1 MNDLNDRLS
10 ENLSQKVFFGRD
22 VDLTAHE
29 TEDRLMDH
37 DASKGGILFSRN
49 SSHLNLNSINY
60 INSKIGTKVFLR
72 WANPSSFS
80 FIFVFSYKL
89 SSQHGN
95 RTRIVGV
102 ESKDADH

>member
-22 VDLTAHE
+22 ADLTAHE

-60 INSKIGTKVFLR
+60 ISSKISTKVLFKMGQPRL
-72 WANPSSFS
+72 F
-80 FIFVFSYKL
+80 FIYFRLFVQIK
-89 SSQHGN
+89 
-95 RTRIVGV
+95 
-102 ESKDADH
+102 